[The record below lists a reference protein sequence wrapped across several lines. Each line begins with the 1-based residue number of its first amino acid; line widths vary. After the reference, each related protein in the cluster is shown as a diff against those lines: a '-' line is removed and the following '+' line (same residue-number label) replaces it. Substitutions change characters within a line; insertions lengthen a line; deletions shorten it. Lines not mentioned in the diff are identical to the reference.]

1 MNMRPVVRLL
11 ALAAALAVAAF
22 ALANRQPVAIS
33 FAPLPWAME
42 SGLWLVALAFFAGGA
57 LLGGLFVWAAAHDR
71 RRRGAHRRGRT
82 RQLAEEL
89 AAARRRIARLEDG
102 VAAGRAVARAA
113 ERPSNAAPAA

>member
-11 ALAAALAVAAF
+11 ALAAAMAVAAF

-71 RRRGAHRRGRT
+71 RRR
-82 RQLAEEL
+82 
-89 AAARRRIARLEDG
+89 AARRRIAPLEG
-102 VAAGRAVARAA
+102 GAAAGRSVARTA
-113 ERPSNAAPAA
+113 ERPPNAAPAA

>member
-11 ALAAALAVAAF
+11 ALAAAIAVAAF

-71 RRRGAHRRGRT
+71 RRR
-82 RQLAEEL
+82 
-89 AAARRRIARLEDG
+89 AARRRIAPLEG
-102 VAAGRAVARAA
+102 GAAAGRSVARTA
-113 ERPSNAAPAA
+113 ERPPNAAPAA

>member
-11 ALAAALAVAAF
+11 ALAAAMAVAAF

-71 RRRGAHRRGRT
+71 RRRHRTGKR
-82 RQLAEEL
+82 
-89 AAARRRIARLEDG
+89 AAARRRIAPLEG
-102 VAAGRAVARAA
+102 GAAAGRSVARTA
-113 ERPSNAAPAA
+113 ERPPNAAPAA